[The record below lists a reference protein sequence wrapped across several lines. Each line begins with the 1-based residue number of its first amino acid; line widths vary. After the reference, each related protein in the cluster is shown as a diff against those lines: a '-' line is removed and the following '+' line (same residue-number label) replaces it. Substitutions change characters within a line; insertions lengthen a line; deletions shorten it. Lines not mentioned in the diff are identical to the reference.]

1 MVIIRSFFVLDIYP
15 KNGGPGGSRTR
26 VRNSLSLSH
35 SQAWLIN
42 SLTSKVSRKNP
53 TILIESQDLTC
64 YKQGNHFDL
73 VYFGGINHLS

>member
-35 SQAWLIN
+35 SQACLIISPISRIFTVHSPLRDRELDWWDN
-42 SLTSKVSRKNP
+42 SFSADPTAKVS
-53 TILIESQDLTC
+53 L
-64 YKQGNHFDL
+64 G
-73 VYFGGINHLS
+73 

>member
-35 SQAWLIN
+35 PQACLVI
-42 SLTSKVSRKNP
+42 SPARRIF
-53 TILIESQDLTC
+53 TIVFCLRCEVGGLAA
-64 YKQGNHFDL
+64 F
-73 VYFGGINHLS
+73 YFSAEPSAKA